1 MIQRSFHS
9 WAYIWIEWASLM
21 AQTVKNL
28 PAMQETQVWSLGQ
41 KVLLEEEMAAHCS
54 TLAWRIPWT
63 EELGG
68 PQSMGLQR
76 VRHDWATHN
85 FTSIRTWQDNVG
97 DFTGGAVVKESTRQ
111 CRRLETWV
119 CSLDHSFDY
128 MGLFLNTKSNK
139 CLLGWPPQIS
149 SSMGQ
154 PRIYRPPIPSSV
166 SPSLKE
172 TQLITHIPFLVNLKL
187 RMKNHHAG
195 NCALGD
201 KEVCELLL
209 LNTLKLS

>member
-1 MIQRSFHS
+1 MTGLISLLYKGLSRVFSNTTVQRHQLFGT
-9 WAYIWIEWASLM
+9 
-21 AQTVKNL
+21 QTSYGL
-28 PAMQETQVWSLGQ
+28 
-41 KVLLEEEMAAHCS
+41 
-54 TLAWRIPWT
+54 TL
-63 EELGG
+63 
-68 PQSMGLQR
+68 
-76 VRHDWATHN
+76 
-85 FTSIRTWQDNVG
+85 TSIHNYW
-97 DFTGGAVVKESTRQ
+97 K
-111 CRRLETWV
+111 
-119 CSLDHSFDY
+119 DHSFDY

-154 PRIYRPPIPSSV
+154 PHIYRPPIPSSV